1 MIPKIIHYCWFG
13 GNPLPERFT
22 RCIDSWRRVM
32 PDYEIRR
39 WDESNYA
46 IDETCDY
53 VREAYEAGYWA
64 FVSDYA
70 RLDIC
75 TRYGGIYLDVDVEA
89 VTPFDDLLDREV
101 IDGRYGSLGTIQE
114 VLETPANDVWVIDG
128 STYGEVLIP
137 VIDQVIAE
145 IPEEG
150 PIAVTIMDGI
160 IDAPAAAGGDSTC
173 S

>member
-1 MIPKIIHYCWFG
+1 MTVALMPPAL
-13 GNPLPERFT
+13 NRDRFCT
-22 RCIDSWRRVM
+22 IEEADEVSGLVKFSGIDNLDAAEGIAGCFVLAST
-32 PDYEIRR
+32 
-39 WDESNYA
+39 DEL
-46 IDETCDY
+46 E
-53 VREAYEAGYWA
+53 
-64 FVSDYA
+64 
-70 RLDIC
+70 LD
-75 TRYGGIYLDVDVEA
+75 TFDVA
-89 VTPFDDLLDREV
+89 FDDLLDREV